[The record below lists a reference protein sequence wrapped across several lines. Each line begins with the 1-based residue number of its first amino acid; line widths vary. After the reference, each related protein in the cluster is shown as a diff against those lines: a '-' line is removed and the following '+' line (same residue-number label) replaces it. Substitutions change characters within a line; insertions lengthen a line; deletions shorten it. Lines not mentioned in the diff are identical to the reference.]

1 MRSMVVSSKSNRLKR
16 LFLQSPMKKYI
27 LYAFLALT
35 VAGILFG
42 LWSWLKPTTVEVT
55 TPTRGPVVDAVYA
68 SGTVEPEVMY
78 PVAPRVT
85 ARLTQLLAD
94 EGDTVAPGQI
104 LAQLEA
110 SDLNANLLEL
120 KAREANAK
128 AQFEREQRLLPQGGT
143 SQAAFD
149 TAQADYR
156 AALQARKASEAQVGY
171 SQLTA
176 LVTST
181 VVYREGEVGQLIPA
195 NQTVFWLAEPGN
207 LRVSVQVDEEDIP
220 QVQLNQRVL
229 MRSDAFPGKSFEGR
243 VSSITPKGD
252 AEARSFRVRVGL
264 PSDIPFRIGMTV
276 ETNIILRTET
286 NALLI
291 PTSAASSGKVWKV
304 VDGKAQP
311 HTITT
316 GVITTSQTEVLS
328 GLTPS
333 ETVIVTPPENLKAG
347 DKIHAVTR

>member
-1 MRSMVVSSKSNRLKR
+1 MKKR
-16 LFLQSPMKKYI
+16 LLSS
-27 LYAFLALT
+27 LLALIT
-35 VAGILFG
+35 AAIVFG
-42 LWSWLKPTTVEVT
+42 LWSWFTPPTVQVT
-55 TPTRGPVVDAVYA
+55 HPTRGPVVDAVYA
-68 SGTVEPEVMY
+68 SGTVEPEVMF

-94 EGDTVAPGQI
+94 EGDAVAPGQV

-110 SDLNANLLEL
+110 ADVNATLLEL

-128 AQFEREQRLLPQGGT
+128 AQYEREQRLLPLGGT

-149 TAQADYR
+149 SAQADYR
-156 AALQARKASEAQVGY
+156 AATQARKGAQVQVGFT
-171 SQLTA
+171 QLTA

-181 VVYREGEVGQLIPA
+181 VVYREGEIGQLIPA

-220 QVQLNQRVL
+220 QVQVGQRVL
-229 MRSDAFPGKSFEGR
+229 MRSDAFPNRSFEGR
-243 VSSITPKGD
+243 VTSITPKGD

-276 ETNIILRTET
+276 ETNIILRTDDH
-286 NALLI
+286 ALLV
-291 PTSAASSGKVWKV
+291 PTTALSNGKLWKV
-304 VDGKAQP
+304 VNGTLQQQAV
-311 HTITT
+311 TT
-316 GVITTSQTEVLS
+316 GVMGPENTEILS

-333 ETVIVTPPENLKAG
+333 DTLVISPTPELKQG
-347 DKIHAVTR
+347 QSVNTLIR

>member
-1 MRSMVVSSKSNRLKR
+1 
-16 LFLQSPMKKYI
+16 MKKYI
-27 LYAFLALT
+27 LYTLLFLGGAAALY
-35 VAGILFG
+35 G

-94 EGDTVAPGQI
+94 EGDVVAPGQV
-104 LAQLEA
+104 LGKLEA
-110 SDLNANLLEL
+110 ADLTANLMEL

-156 AALQARKASEAQVGY
+156 AATQARKAAEAQVGFT
-171 SQLTA
+171 QLTA
-176 LVTST
+176 MVTST
-181 VVYREGEVGQLIPA
+181 VVYRQGEVGELIPA
-195 NQTVFWLAEPGN
+195 NTTVFWLAEPGN
-207 LRVSVQVDEEDIP
+207 LRISVQVDEEDIP
-220 QVQLNQRVL
+220 QVQLGQRVL

-243 VSSITPKGD
+243 VTSITPKGD

-276 ETNIILRTET
+276 ETNIILRTED

-291 PTSAASSGKVWKV
+291 PTSAVSSGKVWKV
-304 VDGKAQP
+304 VNGEAHQSVV
-311 HTITT
+311 TT
-316 GVITTSQTEVLS
+316 GVLGPDKTEILGGVS
-328 GLTPS
+328 PS
-333 ETVIVTPPENLKAG
+333 DIIVVSPEADLENGQKLHTEMRTK
-347 DKIHAVTR
+347 K